1 MTEQKLIEEVFDPD
15 TLFQDQ
21 QFFYS
26 PRERTNGR
34 HHVVKEIREHDNGF
48 KTTEKIVAVCGQ
60 YTFSGTIESLTE
72 KAGREGTLKD
82 SPDRFIVCSNCER
95 IVESRTG
102 RSPAEDLEK
111 YDWGETS

>member
-1 MTEQKLIEEVFDPD
+1 MEQKALEKVFDPD
-15 TLFQDQ
+15 KLFQDQ

-34 HHVVKEIREHDNGF
+34 HHVVQEIREHDNGF
-48 KTTEKIVAVCGQ
+48 EKTEKIVAVCGE

-72 KAGREGTLKD
+72 KAERKGTLKD
-82 SPDRFIVCSNCER
+82 SPERFNVCSNCER

-102 RSPAEDLEK
+102 RAINWDLEK
-111 YDWGETS
+111 YSGGENQH